1 MKSYLLLG
9 NPEIILIPE
18 FLSWVGHKLYRLY
31 KNDHSKHIVCFIS
44 SEISMYLS
52 KIAELSANCMYSAV
66 NVYMTVNQWDA
77 TFYFYFRH

>member
-44 SEISMYLS
+44 SEISMYLTE
-52 KIAELSANCMYSAV
+52 IPEMYSAV